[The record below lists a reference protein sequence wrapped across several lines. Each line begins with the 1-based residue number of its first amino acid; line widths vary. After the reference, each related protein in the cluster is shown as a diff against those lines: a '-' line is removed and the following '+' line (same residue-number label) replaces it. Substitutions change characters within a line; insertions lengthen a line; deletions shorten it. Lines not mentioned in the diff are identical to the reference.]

1 MDLLKDLFW
10 KIFEDTGKVES
21 YIAYKEFNMGNIE
34 NDIEGSDNKSS
45 LLYGG

>member
-1 MDLLKDLFW
+1 MLKDFFW

-21 YIAYKEFNMGNIE
+21 YMAYKEFNIGNIE
-34 NDIEGSDNKSS
+34 SDIEKADKENS